1 MSGLPDKIW
10 ALAGLTLCA
19 PPFLFVVALVGRS
32 SELLIVSFVA
42 TTVMLPINALL
53 SIGLLVLWFTG
64 VLTRGKPIILMS
76 LLWVGVA
83 IDVVI
88 LRLMPPLAK

>member
-1 MSGLPDKIW
+1 MSGLSNKIW

-19 PPFLFVVALVGRS
+19 PPFLLAVALVGRS
-32 SELLIVSFVA
+32 AELLIVGFVA
-42 TTVMLPINALL
+42 TIVALAINALL

-76 LLWVGVA
+76 LLWAGVA
-83 IDVVI
+83 TDVVI